1 MNTKVSQLNTLL
13 QAQDLVMVEW
23 NNKYATG
30 IELIDGQHRELIQL
44 TNELYAACLQ
54 GDGMAREVFRDALRR
69 VVDYTRYH
77 FAVEEALLERIGFP
91 VLVCHRKQ
99 HETLIKEVL
108 EAVKD
113 YEGGR
118 KFVPNVF
125 VRTLKDWVLTHIAL
139 ADKAYASYIADQ
151 KRRGLLTGVQLEGE
165 GGTGERPERRLPY

>member
-1 MNTKVSQLNTLL
+1 MNTKESQLNVLL
-13 QAQDLVMVEW
+13 QSQDLVMVEW
-23 NNKYATG
+23 KDKYATG
-30 IELIDGQHRELIQL
+30 IELIDKQHRELIQL
-44 TNELYAACLQ
+44 TNELYEACLQ
-54 GDGMAREVFRDALRR
+54 GNGTAREVFRDALRR

-91 VLVCHRKQ
+91 VLACHRKQ

-151 KRRGLLTGVQLEGE
+151 KRRGLLTGAQLEGE
-165 GGTGERPERRLPY
+165 ERKPGAPSLQTP